1 MALFRARI
9 PEPFFLRRS
18 SAICTGNIIAPSS
31 PPTDQNKKP
40 LHLLFQEAVGFRAKP
55 ETDIETETQSNEV
68 KKKLWELERE
78 IRHLKEAEPK
88 NNTKVAQPK
97 KTKSLY
103 GLFTGK
109 EIAEK
114 VETERKKLEGPLNL
128 KELSPDMKM
137 FVNHLYNEGYFT
149 KANFFRNSHIDF
161 SCFNDSYGRDF
172 IKFAVEMFAK
182 DHQEIAK
189 WLSGSDLKKVAL
201 FGCPSLAKK
210 NVFSAKRLR
219 KYLEIQEDIVCNKC
233 VLRHSCKFV
242 NQSVWNSDYKT
253 LNLVVLM
260 RVITLYALE
269 LAHPD
274 LPVPDEIKG
283 SVRRLLKEILKLSQT
298 TS

>member
-128 KELSPDMKM
+128 KELSPDMK
-137 FVNHLYNEGYFT
+137 
-149 KANFFRNSHIDF
+149 I
-161 SCFNDSYGRDF
+161 YGRDF